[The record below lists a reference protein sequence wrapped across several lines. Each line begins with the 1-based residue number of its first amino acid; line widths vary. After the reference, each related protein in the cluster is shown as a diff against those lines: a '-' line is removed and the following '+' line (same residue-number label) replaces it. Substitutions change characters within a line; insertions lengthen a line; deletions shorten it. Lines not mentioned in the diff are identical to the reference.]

1 MHPTPLTNNGVC
13 LYCLTPI
20 YDDQSWA
27 WVRDDIDAIP
37 CEAHIACGHAAIRA
51 GTSVELIP
59 QPSLDD
65 QRSVQ
70 DAWDDLMRS
79 WGAEQ

>member
-13 LYCLTPI
+13 LYCLHPI
-20 YDDQSWA
+20 NDDQTWA
-27 WVRDDIDAIP
+27 WVRDDIDSIP
-37 CEAHIACGHAAIRA
+37 CEAHIDCAHSALLA
-51 GTSVELIP
+51 GTSVEMIP
-59 QPSLDD
+59 QPSLND